1 MWRTLPP
8 IKAIENKELNIKNL
22 IENFDNLEVHRDNEN
37 EFGVYISNETSYICL
52 CFNEKS
58 EIDQLVNLSKEDL
71 KKKIKAFLKQIN
83 NYGTIL

>member
-1 MWRTLPP
+1 MRRDLPP
-8 IKAIENKELNIKNL
+8 IKAIENIKNL
-22 IENFDNLEVHRDNEN
+22 IENFDDLKVYRDSEN